1 MVQRVA
7 KPVSHPPD
15 ETSPKISRWDD
26 NNSGTKN
33 NSAGPRRGSRGR
45 AGEIF
50 MITEFWNVDGIPSFG
65 IAYHLDTWR
74 LVTTATIEA
83 ACLL

>member
-1 MVQRVA
+1 MAGRLQYVA
-7 KPVSHPPD
+7 VVK
-15 ETSPKISRWDD
+15 
-26 NNSGTKN
+26 
-33 NSAGPRRGSRGR
+33 
-45 AGEIF
+45 
-50 MITEFWNVDGIPSFG
+50 TEFWNVDGIPSFG